1 MGIYINPKIIIDK
14 ESKQQTAKAIAE
26 LAIKNAQK
34 DIAIGKMAQ
43 TISQLNIELQKLKGD
58 IQNV

>member
-1 MGIYINPKIIIDK
+1 MGIYINPKITIDK

-26 LAIKNAQK
+26 LATKNAQK
-34 DIAIGKMAQ
+34 DIAIGQMAQ

>member
-26 LAIKNAQK
+26 LAVKNAQK
-34 DIAIGKMAQ
+34 DIAIGQLAQ
-43 TISQLNIELQKLKGD
+43 MISQSIIELQKLKGD
-58 IQNV
+58 A

>member
-34 DIAIGKMAQ
+34 DIAIGQMAQ

>member
-26 LAIKNAQK
+26 LAVKNAQK
-34 DIAIGKMAQ
+34 DIPIGQLAQ
-43 TISQLNIELQKLKGD
+43 TISQLIIELQKLKGD
-58 IQNV
+58 A

>member
-26 LAIKNAQK
+26 LAVKNAQK
-34 DIAIGKMAQ
+34 DIAIGQLAQ
-43 TISQLNIELQKLKGD
+43 TISQSIIELQKLKGD
-58 IQNV
+58 A

>member
-26 LAIKNAQK
+26 LAVKNAQK
-34 DIAIGKMAQ
+34 DIAIGQLAQ
-43 TISQLNIELQKLKGD
+43 TISQLIIELQ
-58 IQNV
+58 N

>member
-26 LAIKNAQK
+26 LAAKNAQK
-34 DIAIGKMAQ
+34 DIAIGQLAQ
-43 TISQLNIELQKLKGD
+43 TISQLIIESQKLKGD
-58 IQNV
+58 A

>member
-26 LAIKNAQK
+26 LAVKNAQK
-34 DIAIGKMAQ
+34 DIAIGQLAQ
-43 TISQLNIELQKLKGD
+43 TISQLIIELQKLKGD
-58 IQNV
+58 A